1 MIFLGRIYLVRHGE
15 TEWNRVQRSQG
26 SSNDIPLS
34 EDGIKQ
40 AQAVSE
46 RLRSEKIDMVF
57 SSTLLRAYTTAVE
70 IAKYHNTEVI
80 KCNEFT
86 EINFGEWEGMCFPEI
101 KEKYNSIYNTW
112 RSTPHLA
119 EIPGAESIVALRERS
134 MNKLL
139 EIIKES
145 PDKNIL
151 VVSHGISIKVIVT
164 AIMDMNI
171 GDIHRIRQD
180 NTAINIFDYENNV
193 FDCIVLNDIC
203 HLRGIMDMRN
213 GSFEMK

>member
-1 MIFLGRIYLVRHGE
+1 MFLGRIYLVRHGE
-15 TEWNRVQRSQG
+15 TEWNKVQRSQG
-26 SSNDIPLS
+26 CGNDIPLS
-34 EDGIKQ
+34 IDGIKQ
-40 AQAVSE
+40 AQAVAKWLST
-46 RLRSEKIDMVF
+46 EKIDMIF
-57 SSTLLRAYTTAVE
+57 SSTLLRAYETAVV
-70 IAKYHNTEVI
+70 ISKYHNLEVV

-86 EINFGEWEGMCFPEI
+86 EINFGEWEGMCFPDI
-101 KEKYNSIYNTW
+101 KEKYNDIYNIW
-112 RSTPHLA
+112 RNTPHLA

-139 EIIKES
+139 EIIKEN

-164 AIMDMNI
+164 AIMDMDI
-171 GDIHRIRQD
+171 GNIHRIRQD

-193 FDCIVLNDIC
+193 FDCIAINDIC
-203 HLRGIMDMRN
+203 HLRGIMDMKN